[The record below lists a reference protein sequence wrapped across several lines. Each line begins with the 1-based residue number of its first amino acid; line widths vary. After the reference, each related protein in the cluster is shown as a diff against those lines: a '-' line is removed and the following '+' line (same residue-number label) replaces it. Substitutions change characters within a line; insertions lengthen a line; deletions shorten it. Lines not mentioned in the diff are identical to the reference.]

1 MQELSPRTRLHK
13 KEKLAKISVMCVNKS
28 IENAISSKYM
38 EKHSR
43 TVTLIF
49 YIKN

>member
-13 KEKLAKISVMCVNKS
+13 KEKLVKISVICVNKS

-38 EKHSR
+38 GKHSR